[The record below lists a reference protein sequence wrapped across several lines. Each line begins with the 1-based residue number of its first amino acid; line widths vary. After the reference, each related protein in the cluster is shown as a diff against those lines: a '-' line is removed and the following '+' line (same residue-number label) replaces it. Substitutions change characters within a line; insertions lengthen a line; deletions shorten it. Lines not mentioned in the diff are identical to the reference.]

1 MTTELELRREQKRQ
15 LMLLKSIE
23 SGEITLRQAMLNLEA
38 EMMQEDVAHV
48 EKIAEKKK
56 GG

>member
-1 MTTELELRREQKRQ
+1 MGTELEIRKEQKRQ

-38 EMMQEDVAHV
+38 EMIQEDISHV
-48 EKIAEKKK
+48 EKIAAKKR
-56 GG
+56 GE